1 MKLLLDTHTFIWWD
15 SDPAKLSKKAL
26 YLLLNQDNT
35 RLVSVVTLWEIQIK
49 TQLGKLT
56 LNQPLAKIINTQQ
69 KNRIEF
75 IEVQVNHILELEQL
89 PSYHKD
95 PFDRLLIAQAKAEN
109 AILVSRD
116 PVFSNYAINIEW

>member
-26 YLLLNQDNT
+26 DLLLNQDNI

-56 LNQPLAKIINTQQ
+56 LNEPLANIINT
-69 KNRIEF
+69 
-75 IEVQVNHILELEQL
+75 
-89 PSYHKD
+89 
-95 PFDRLLIAQAKAEN
+95 
-109 AILVSRD
+109 
-116 PVFSNYAINIEW
+116 

>member
-15 SDPAKLSKKAL
+15 SDPSKLSKKAL
-26 YLLLNQDNT
+26 ELLLNQENI

-56 LNQPLAKIINTQQ
+56 LNQPLAKIINNQR
-69 KNRIEF
+69 KNGIEF
-75 IEVQVNHILELEQL
+75 ITVQVNHILALDQL
-89 PSYHKD
+89 PLYHKD
-95 PFDRLLIAQAKAEN
+95 PFDRLLIAQGKSEN

-116 PVFSNYAINIEW
+116 PVFSNYTIDIEW